1 MKQLYYAMLA
11 TALILT
17 QSCSFEELDIKPD
30 IPQDTAY
37 KVQIYNEINQQPAT
51 KVTTDGFCTGDE
63 VGVYL
68 VNYDGQTPG
77 ALKVEDNQ
85 ADNVRFTFNEN
96 GDWVSDYDIYYII
109 CICISFY

>member
-1 MKQLYYAMLA
+1 MKQLYYAMVA

-17 QSCSFEELDIKPD
+17 QSCSFEESDIKPD
-30 IPQDTAY
+30 IPQDVAY

-68 VNYDGQTPG
+68 VNYDGQNLCEVLTFETSLPF
-77 ALKVEDNQ
+77 
-85 ADNVRFTFNEN
+85 FTHFIE
-96 GDWVSDYDIYYII
+96 
-109 CICISFY
+109 